1 MRIKKS
7 LVILLALCTFSF
19 LTYSLSLNV
28 QASDYTLERR
38 QTNLRDYL
46 EALKKNPNFDVEI
59 NGNDFTITF
68 SDSALLSNDSEVQL
82 YRSNGVNKISGNV
95 LSGSFKVYLT
105 GNALKL
111 IKTTG
116 SGAISSFLGGGLGFA
131 ASTIYNIISVESTFT
146 HGRVFVFANYQFQ
159 YWYYQ

>member
-7 LVILLALCTFSF
+7 LVILLALCTFSL

-46 EALKKNPNFDVEI
+46 ETLKKNPNFDVEI

-95 LSGSFKVYLT
+95 LKRQRF
-105 GNALKL
+105 
-111 IKTTG
+111 
-116 SGAISSFLGGGLGFA
+116 
-131 ASTIYNIISVESTFT
+131 SVQ
-146 HGRVFVFANYQFQ
+146 HL
-159 YWYYQ
+159 